1 MAADCLFVVGLAEEN
16 GRVHKDTEDD
26 LDLVAE
32 QTLQRCLLNEKGL
45 RALDLSS
52 TVFTTR
58 FLTDLS
64 DSLSHNTVLAE
75 LHMNGCRVGDEGV
88 RLLSAGLA
96 ANKSNTLKVL
106 SLDCNQIKCHG
117 AAYLA
122 KMVGARADRWTMS
135 FGGYK
140 TPSAGPAHGLQYLSL
155 KGNEIGAVG
164 VKSLAEVLMS
174 GDDSMETLD
183 LAGNKI
189 CDWGAGWLGMA
200 LRNHGAMRCL
210 NLCSNPIG
218 KDGIEELRGACST
231 ATALLAIIPA
241 LGEASVPEMMANRKQ
256 PTVYLSQ
263 VQSRPPSAS
272 ASRPSSAAR
281 SRPTSAAWSRPS
293 SAARSRASSAQ
304 STAPSVGF
312 RRPGSASRKVPVTVR
327 RPSRPPSAQTGTN
340 PTFEG
345 SGKQFFETADN
356 LGIVT
361 DEASELP
368 VDDGEGNDVLPALS
382 ESDLKQ
388 EAPSRPASPVAEVA
402 TPARQ
407 RLDTSFRKT
416 GRNGLPNPHWPPH
429 PLRVAKARRAGVAPE
444 PPPMTFTSPMF
455 SAASAAAARL
465 RPSERGVAADE
476 AESNT
481 VLSAASRFRWKLRD
495 NGPDQTRIRGGSA
508 VWLSSSGGPSGVAA
522 AVARVMKRSESAP
535 AVTRRCGALMGPA
548 AAMAMGAWA
557 PVP

>member
-1 MAADCLFVVGLAEEN
+1 MAAAGLFVVGLAEEN

-58 FLTDLS
+58 FVTDLS
-64 DSLSHNTVLAE
+64 DCLSHNTALVE
-75 LHMNGCRVGDEGV
+75 LHMNRCRIGDEGV

-96 ANKSNTLKVL
+96 ANKINSLKVL
-106 SLDCNQIKCHG
+106 SLGYNQIKCRG
-117 AAYLA
+117 ASFLA
-122 KMVGARADRWTMS
+122 KMVGARADRWTMT

-140 TPSAGPAHGLQYLSL
+140 APSVGPAHGLQYLSL

-183 LAGNKI
+183 LEGNKI
-189 CDWGAGWLGMA
+189 CDWGAGWLSMA

-218 KDGIEELRGACST
+218 KDGVEELRGACST
-231 ATALLAIIPA
+231 ATALLAMIPA
-241 LGEASVPEMMANRKQ
+241 SGEVSVPDMMANRKQ

-263 VQSRPPSAS
+263 VQSRPSSAS

-340 PTFEG
+340 PAFEG
-345 SGKQFFETADN
+345 SGKQFLETADN
-356 LGIVT
+356 LGIAT
-361 DEASELP
+361 DEKSELP
-368 VDDGEGNDVLPALS
+368 VDDGEGIDVPSTLS
-382 ESDLKQ
+382 ESDLKSAAAK
-388 EAPSRPASPVAEVA
+388 EAASRPASPIAEVA

-407 RLDTSFRKT
+407 RLDASFRKI

-429 PLRVAKARRAGVAPE
+429 PLRVAKARRAAVAPE
-444 PPPMTFTSPMF
+444 PPPMTFMSPMC
-455 SAASAAAARL
+455 SAGSAAAARL

-495 NGPDQTRIRGGSA
+495 NGPDQMRSRGESA
-508 VWLSSSGGPSGVAA
+508 IWSSSRGPSGVAA
-522 AVARVMKRSESAP
+522 AVARAMRRSESAP
-535 AVTRRCGALMGPA
+535 AVARRYGALLGPA
-548 AAMAMGAWA
+548 AAMAMAAG
-557 PVP
+557 